1 MVMWPCFG
9 GDDVTYRDL
18 ALHERSDASAQV
30 KVRRA
35 DTPEIPVRLR
45 LLGYD
50 GCEFETRHRFKPGE
64 QVSIHLFRMGWIRA
78 RVVSCRAGVVEAEFV
93 KECPV

>member
-1 MVMWPCFG
+1 MMMWPCFG
-9 GDDVTYRDL
+9 GGDVTYRDR
-18 ALHERSDASAQV
+18 ALHQRSDASAQV

-35 DTPEIPVRLR
+35 EGSEIPVRLR

-50 GCEFETRHRFKPGE
+50 GCEFETRRSFHPGE
-64 QVSIHLFRMGWIRA
+64 QVRIHLFRMGWIRA